1 MIRKFLLQPARAYR
15 NFQVVYSVL
24 ALQFLI
30 PSLTYLIAPELALE
44 TVHQVSDLLGAPY
57 PFSEESHVWRML
69 AFSDVWTLGS
79 MCLILQLN
87 LRRWYPV
94 LLPLL
99 ICKGSSVVG
108 SAYIYVF
115 QEAHPFLLVVVLLD
129 SLTVWVMWYFASRA
143 RRECGEEIVHSW
155 IPRPRFAADGSF

>member
-1 MIRKFLLQPARAYR
+1 MIRRFLFQPNRAYR
-15 NFQVVYSVL
+15 DFQLVYSVL
-24 ALQFLI
+24 TLQFLI
-30 PSLTYLIAPELALE
+30 PSLTYLVAPEVALE
-44 TVHQVSDLLGAPY
+44 TVHQISAFLGSPY
-57 PFSEESHVWRML
+57 PFSEESHIWRML

-108 SAYIYVF
+108 SAYIYFV
-115 QEAHPFLLVVVLLD
+115 QEPHPFLLVPVFLD
-129 SLTVWVMWYFASRA
+129 GLTVWVMWYFASKA
-143 RRECGEEIVHSW
+143 RRESDDDDIRAWV
-155 IPRPRFAADGSF
+155 PQPRFAAQGAP

>member
-1 MIRKFLLQPARAYR
+1 MIQRFLVQPARAYR
-15 NFQVVYSVL
+15 NFQLVYSVL
-24 ALQFLI
+24 TLQFLI
-30 PSLTYLIAPELALE
+30 PSLTYLIAPEIALE
-44 TVHQVSDLLGAPY
+44 TVHWISARLGAPY

-108 SAYIYVF
+108 SAYIYFF
-115 QEAHPFLLVVVLLD
+115 QEAHPFLLVPVFLD
-129 SLTVWVMWYFASRA
+129 AFTVWAMWYFATRA
-143 RRECGEEIVHSW
+143 RRESNEEVIHSW
-155 IPRPRFAADGSF
+155 IPQPRFTAVRSF